1 MTEIEQPTE
10 ILELQ
15 NTISEKIHPRK
26 NDIFHPENKNNLF
39 LPICLIL
46 AFLFIFSVFVISM
59 MNQNNIV
66 INFLQK

>member
-1 MTEIEQPTE
+1 MSQIEQPTE

-15 NTISEKIHPRK
+15 NNIYEKSHPRK
-26 NDIFHPENKNNLF
+26 NDIFNSENKKNLF
-39 LPICLIL
+39 LPTCLVL
-46 AFLFIFSVFVISM
+46 AFLFVFSVFVISM